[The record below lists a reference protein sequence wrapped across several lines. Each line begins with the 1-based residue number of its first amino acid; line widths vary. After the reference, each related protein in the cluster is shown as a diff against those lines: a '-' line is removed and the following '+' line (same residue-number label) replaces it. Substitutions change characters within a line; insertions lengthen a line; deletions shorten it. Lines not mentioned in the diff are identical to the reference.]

1 MTNFQAIILGVIQGL
16 TEFLPVSSSG
26 HLVLCQQFFGLKE
39 EELFFDISVHM
50 GTLVAVMIFFRKEI
64 FAILTSLFLYI
75 KSFKQKGLKPD
86 ENIKLA
92 FLIIAG
98 SVPTAI
104 IGLGF
109 KKMADTIFAS
119 VFIVGCSLIVTG
131 FFLWATKKIKSGGK
145 GIGDFSFPKALI
157 IGTVQGFAI
166 LPGISRS
173 GSTIA
178 AGLFLGLKR
187 EMAARYSFLLSIPA
201 ILGAEI
207 LSLKDVGPGASF
219 DMPVIYGTLTSFVV
233 GYCSL
238 MLLMYIVN
246 KGRIHI
252 FAPYCWILGAL
263 AVFTGF
269 MA

>member
-1 MTNFQAIILGVIQGL
+1 MTNLQAVILGAIQGL

-26 HLVLCQQFFGLKE
+26 HLVLCQQFFGLKQ

-64 FAILTSLFLYI
+64 FAIFNSLFLYI
-75 KSFKQKGLKPD
+75 KGFKQKGAKPD
-86 ENIKLA
+86 ENVKLA
-92 FLIIAG
+92 FLIITG

-104 IGLGF
+104 IGLIF
-109 KKMADTIFAS
+109 KDMADTIFAS
-119 VFIVGCSLIVTG
+119 ILLVGCSLIVTG
-131 FFLWATKKIKSGGK
+131 SFLWAVKQIKSEGR
-145 GIGDFSFPKALI
+145 GIDDFSFFKSFI
-157 IGTVQGFAI
+157 IGTIQGLAI

-207 LSLKDVGPGASF
+207 LSLSDMGSKVSF
-219 DMPVIYGTLTSFVV
+219 DNAVIYGTITSFVV

-238 MLLMYIVN
+238 ILLMYIVN

-252 FAPYCWILGAL
+252 FAPYCWILGIL
-263 AVFTGF
+263 AIYAGL
-269 MA
+269 